1 MIKADS
7 LKRFFQM
14 PGPLLSLTLIGILLL
29 SAVLYYRAVK
39 IQRFL
44 EPALAISTP
53 RFLFAKNVN
62 LILAKEFGSVQT
74 PGIRLTTNAIFVGRS
89 LILSGGNRQA
99 SEPPALKKLGRVF
112 LSVLSDRNIRD
123 HIDFIL
129 IRVRYPAGQ
138 GEASDEAKRRDAQQK
153 ADLILQSLFRGTPG
167 LAKEYGPLFSATSI
181 PGNSGE
187 DDAAWIEFR
196 FMPSELLHI
205 EALQSL
211 KKYVH

>member
-1 MIKADS
+1 MRGES
-7 LKRFFQM
+7 LKRIFQM

-62 LILAKEFGSVQT
+62 LILAKEFGSVQMT
-74 PGIRLTTNAIFVGRS
+74 GVRLTTNAIFVEKS
-89 LILSGGNRQA
+89 LILSGGYRQG
-99 SEPPALKKLGRVF
+99 SEPPALQKLGRVF

-129 IRVRYPAGQ
+129 IRVRYPESA
-138 GEASDEAKRRDAQQK
+138 GEASDEAKRKDAQQK
-153 ADLILQSLFRGTPG
+153 ADLILQTLFRGTPA

-181 PGNSGE
+181 PGSSSE